1 MKLSY
6 CFALIALSAITFV
19 SCKKDSP
26 SAPAVAGISAL
37 NCSGTSFTTAT
48 AIEGIAYSGT
58 ATVPYTGGNAIV
70 YPAGTAIASTGV
82 TGLTATLSAGTL
94 ANGVG
99 NLTYTISGTPSGTG
113 NASFA
118 LSFAGQNCSLTLA
131 VVKPY
136 TGKWG
141 YQYIRDTVYNWAQ
154 LVYLGNFQIDSIR
167 TPQDLRTST
176 GYFQFNSNN
185 TYKWQTSGT
194 TSYTGTFTAKTN
206 TGYAYG
212 TTLNCLG
219 ISTAPAPNDTTKFDI
234 YKLVAPNMTLN
245 RFYGAL
251 NGNLDTI
258 IIDRYYE
265 LLKQ

>member
-1 MKLSY
+1 MKLSH

-26 SAPAVAGISAL
+26 AAPAVAGVSAL
-37 NCSGTSFTTAT
+37 NCSGTTFSTTAV
-48 AIEGIAYSGT
+48 EGIAYTGT
-58 ATVPYTGGNAIV
+58 ATVPYTGGNAID
-70 YPAGTAIASTGV
+70 YTAGTAIASTGV
-82 TGLTATLSAGTL
+82 TGFTATLSAGTL

-99 NLTYTISGTPSGTG
+99 NLTYTITGTPSATGT
-113 NASFA
+113 ASFA
-118 LSFAGQNCSLTLA
+118 ISFGGQNCALTLA

-136 TGKWG
+136 TGKWA

-154 LVYLGNFQIDSIR
+154 LVYLGNFQVDSIR

-194 TSYTGTFTAKTN
+194 TSYTGSFSATTN

-219 ISTAPAPNDTTKFDI
+219 ISTVATDTTKFDI
-234 YKLVAPNMTLN
+234 YKLVSPNMSLN

-251 NGNLDTI
+251 DGNLDTI
-258 IIDRYYE
+258 IVDRYYE

>member
-6 CFALIALSAITFV
+6 FFALIALSAIAFV

-26 SAPAVAGISAL
+26 AAPAVAGVSAL
-37 NCSGTSFTTAT
+37 NCSGTTFTTAT
-48 AIEGIAYSGT
+48 AIEGVAYTGT
-58 ATVPYTGGNAIV
+58 ATVPYTGGNSIV
-70 YPAGTAIASTGV
+70 YTAGTAIASTGV
-82 TGLTATLSAGTL
+82 TGFTATLSAGTL

-99 NLTYTISGTPSGTG
+99 NLTYTITGTPSATGT
-113 NASFA
+113 ASFA
-118 LSFAGQNCSLTLA
+118 ISFGGQNCALTLA

-136 TGKWG
+136 TGKWA

-154 LVYLGNFQIDSIR
+154 LVYLGNFQVDSIR

-194 TSYTGTFTAKTN
+194 TSYTGSFSATTN

-219 ISTAPAPNDTTKFDI
+219 ISTDTTKFDI
-234 YKLVAPNMTLN
+234 YKLVSPNMSLN

-251 NGNLDTI
+251 DGNLDTI
-258 IIDRYYE
+258 IVDRYYE

>member
-26 SAPAVAGISAL
+26 AAPAVAGISAL
-37 NCSGTSFTTAT
+37 NCSGTTFSTTAV
-48 AIEGIAYSGT
+48 EGVAYTGT
-58 ATVPYTGGNAIV
+58 ATVPYTGGNAID
-70 YPAGTAIASTGV
+70 YTAGTAIASTGV

-99 NLTYTISGTPSGTG
+99 NLTYTISGTPSGAG

-118 LSFAGQNCSLTLA
+118 LSFAGQNCALTL
-131 VVKPY
+131 VVSKPY
-136 TGKWG
+136 TGKWA

-154 LVYLGNFQIDSIR
+154 LVYNNTFVVDSVT
-167 TPQDLRTST
+167 TPQDVRNST

-185 TYKWQTSGT
+185 TYTWKT
-194 TSYTGTFTAKTN
+194 TGTAQYNGSFSATTN
-206 TGYAYG
+206 NGYAYG

-219 ISTAPAPNDTTKFDI
+219 ISTAPAPNDTTKFYI
-234 YKLVAPNMTLN
+234 YKLQSPNMTLN
-245 RFYGAL
+245 RLYGAL
-251 NGNLDTI
+251 TANNDTI
-258 IIDRYYE
+258 VIDRYYE